1 MKMLKPVC
9 KSKKNC
15 RFAHQRIKTKMSTI
29 SAPILEKNYKDLILQ
44 VSLNDVSFRINDTL
58 RNRIDFL
65 DRFSFENISN
75 PTQTEEALR
84 SFFDATPEF
93 QTKFDKI
100 TVLHNNNLL
109 TFIPSV
115 LFDEQY
121 IGSYLQFNTKVFES
135 DFYTHDVISNYEMN
149 AIYIPYININNYLID
164 RFGSFDYKHSFSI
177 LVKKVLDFS
186 KNIDEPKLYVHCQEN
201 NFQIIAAKNQKLLLF
216 NTFEYKTEADFIYY
230 LLFTAEQLN
239 LNPETL
245 HLKLFG
251 RVSKESN
258 LYQIAYKYIRNISL
272 FFDNNNLEDN
282 VSHQDYLQHF
292 ILIHACE

>member
-1 MKMLKPVC
+1 MPTV
-9 KSKKNC
+9 
-15 RFAHQRIKTKMSTI
+15 
-29 SAPILEKNYKDLILQ
+29 SAPILEKKYKNLVLQ
-44 VSLNDVSFRINDTL
+44 VSLTDVSFRINDTL
-58 RNRIDFL
+58 RNRIESL
-65 DRFSFENISN
+65 SSFSFQNLSN
-75 PTQTEEALR
+75 PNQIEVALTQ
-84 SFFDATPEF
+84 FFDNTPEF
-93 QTKFDKI
+93 QTKFDNI

-109 TFIPSV
+109 TFVPSV

-121 IGSYLQFNTKVFES
+121 ISSYLQFNTKVFES
-135 DFYTHDVISNYEMN
+135 DFYTQDAISNYEMN
-149 AIYIPYININNYLID
+149 SIYIPYVNINNYLID

-186 KNIDEPKLYVHCQEN
+186 KNIDEPQLYVHCQEN

-216 NTFEYKTEADFIYY
+216 NTFEYKTESDFIYY
-230 LLFTAEQLN
+230 ILFTAEQLN

-251 RVSKESN
+251 TVSKESN
-258 LYQIAYKYIRNISL
+258 LYQIAYKYIRNVSL